1 MGGARGETKRNAGEK
16 WRQGKEGGKKEVKEL
31 KGYLKTGQLNPVQ
44 ITASDCLIVLKG
56 FSVKVA
62 LLCDVLQE
70 LLRLLPSKKHN
81 GA

>member
-1 MGGARGETKRNAGEK
+1 M
-16 WRQGKEGGKKEVKEL
+16 KEL